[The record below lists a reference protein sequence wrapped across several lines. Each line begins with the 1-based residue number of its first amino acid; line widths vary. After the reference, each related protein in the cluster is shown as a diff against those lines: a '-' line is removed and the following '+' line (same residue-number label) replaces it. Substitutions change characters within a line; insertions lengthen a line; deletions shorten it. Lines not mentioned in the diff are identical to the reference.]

1 MIVSLREYFLV
12 NNLRQAIESGDLKD
26 IKQAREIIR
35 EIKLLQLEILAIP
48 NDAQMLQLLECMHS
62 AKKKELKSIEQLISQ
77 AQIIESTKE
86 E

>member
-1 MIVSLREYFLV
+1 MIVSLREFFLV

-35 EIKLLQLEILAIP
+35 EIKLLQLEIKAIP

-77 AQIIESTKE
+77 AQMIESTKE